1 MSTPT
6 KYGPPMKL
14 FNILGAS
21 EIRQS
26 RIMVVLIFII
36 IAAAI
41 IVAFLIT
48 QINQLQ
54 GANTR
59 LSDSRVMYGYPNA
72 EGVFVSEKHIPRRHV
87 EGFVSWYLQNY
98 YNFTP
103 DSAEANATEALR
115 IMSPRLRVKQEA
127 ALKTLARQS
136 IEQQITQVFAKDTPF
151 TIEEKPGVGY
161 IVSFK
166 GTRIRATLNRVYLQ
180 SQFDVKLLLKPVKPS
195 AHFEWA
201 MVVDDIIVQEISK

>member
-41 IVAFLIT
+41 IVALIT

-115 IMSPRLRVKQEA
+115 IMSFVLSRKPRLKH
-127 ALKTLARQS
+127 LLANLLSSKSPKCSPKIRRSQS
-136 IEQQITQVFAKDTPF
+136 KKSLGLAISYRSKE
-151 TIEEKPGVGY
+151 PGY
-161 IVSFK
+161 A
-166 GTRIRATLNRVYLQ
+166 RR
-180 SQFDVKLLLKPVKPS
+180 
-195 AHFEWA
+195 
-201 MVVDDIIVQEISK
+201 